1 MKKLNKLSVLALT
14 SLFILSSCET
24 TELDLTSNP
33 NALSPENASVELFIN
48 NVQED
53 FAYFVNSLGDTGA
66 RLTRI
71 AQLSGDRMYQDA
83 YSPGSFSGIW
93 SSAYQGMM
101 EDIRVMNTIA
111 SEQGLT
117 YHIGMG
123 QVIQAYILL
132 TLVDYFGDVPYT
144 EALLGSENLNPA
156 ADSGQSVYNSA
167 LSLLDQAISNFS
179 GGGPAPQYDM
189 YYGGNAA
196 GWIKAAN
203 SIKKRAY
210 LNMGDT
216 GSYSAITNYITTN
229 ADDFQFQW
237 GTNAINPDVQNFRDF
252 SNYLKKMNK
261 KNPVAMF
268 CTGGIRCEKASVY
281 LKQKGFKN
289 VYQLKGGI
297 LNYLKTISKKDS
309 LWKGEC
315 YVFDNRVSVKH
326 KLKQGTYSMCSGC
339 RTPVSPANKKSYK
352 YEEGVSCP
360 NCHDKLTNSQKD
372 RFRMRQKQINLAK
385 KAGKK
390 HIFQKE
396 F

>member
-111 SEQGLT
+111 ADQGLT

-167 LSLLDQAISNFS
+167 LGLLDAAISNFNS
-179 GGGPAPQYDM
+179 GGPAPQYDK
-189 YYGGNAA
+189 YNGGNAA
-196 GWIKAAN
+196 GWIKAAY
-203 SIKKRAY
+203 SI
-210 LNMGDT
+210 
-216 GSYSAITNYITTN
+216 
-229 ADDFQFQW
+229 
-237 GTNAINPDVQNFRDF
+237 
-252 SNYLKKMNK
+252 
-261 KNPVAMF
+261 
-268 CTGGIRCEKASVY
+268 
-281 LKQKGFKN
+281 
-289 VYQLKGGI
+289 
-297 LNYLKTISKKDS
+297 
-309 LWKGEC
+309 
-315 YVFDNRVSVKH
+315 
-326 KLKQGTYSMCSGC
+326 
-339 RTPVSPANKKSYK
+339 
-352 YEEGVSCP
+352 
-360 NCHDKLTNSQKD
+360 
-372 RFRMRQKQINLAK
+372 
-385 KAGKK
+385 
-390 HIFQKE
+390 
-396 F
+396 